1 MATEIQMIQRST
13 GITKTGFYGFS
24 WTTLFFG
31 GFPALFRG
39 DFITFLGL
47 FAVIFVIALVT
58 AGIGGFIASLVW
70 AFVYNSYYTKKLLE
84 KGYEFVGTDD
94 EVAAAKRAL
103 KIAN

>member
-1 MATEIQMIQRST
+1 MANSIQMIHKST

-39 DFITFLGL
+39 DFITFIGL
-47 FAVIFVIALVT
+47 FAVILIIGLATGGF
-58 AGIGGFIASLVW
+58 GGFIASIVW

-84 KGYEFVGTDD
+84 KGYEFVGTDG
-94 EVAAAKRAL
+94 EISAARSTL
-103 KIAN
+103 KIYQ